1 MRLGRCDAALAQL
14 TAAAVRESRGGAHFT
29 SHFSRPRALLRPRG
43 EARRGRGGELLAWA
57 PLLFTASRLWQPV
70 EKGLH
75 RSLLNHAPAAALAS
89 GFLCEYPIHSAL
101 EGGPRWHLRWVCLRQ
116 LLRVAAQQSVC
127 SSRASQPSSSRSVAV
142 LGGWA
147 GGEVAC
153 LCLLP
158 PLLTATS
165 SPGHVPTHLLVLT
178 GPPCRLP
185 PLSTLPPRA
194 PGPAALRCLCLT

>member
-14 TAAAVRESRGGAHFT
+14 TAAAVWESRDGAHFT
-29 SHFSRPRALLRPRG
+29 SHFSRPRALLGPRG

-127 SSRASQPSSSRSVAV
+127 SSRERPSPAPPGLWLCWVGGQEVRWLAFACFHPYSLPRHPLGTSPPTCWSSLV
-142 LGGWA
+142 LPVVSHLYPPFLHGRLA
-147 GGEVAC
+147 
-153 LCLLP
+153 LLP
-158 PLLTATS
+158 SGAC
-165 SPGHVPTHLLVLT
+165 V
-178 GPPCRLP
+178 
-185 PLSTLPPRA
+185 
-194 PGPAALRCLCLT
+194 